1 MVASLDLKRLRNPN
15 SCALAAVFGSPVG
28 HNRSTS
34 VSQTTLNHGA
44 KDIQPL
50 KFITSQFGECASQC
64 SMLPSL
70 KTSRYQG
77 GLAFTSLIP
86 GEIVLSSSNEMS
98 SRKQ

>member
-34 VSQTTLNHGA
+34 VSQTTLNHDA

-50 KFITSQFGECASQC
+50 KYITSQPGDYASQR
-64 SMLPSL
+64 SISLSL
-70 KTSRYQG
+70 KMNRYQG

-86 GEIVLSSSNEMS
+86 GEIGLSSSNEVS